1 MEPVSAHPHSIG
13 QELRYRSAKVARVL
27 GLYRALTGGRIPAP
41 PTVPEESHWPS
52 DPWPGDP
59 NKGSAIVSGRY
70 PFAGISRTISGSPWQ
85 KVEAPSLWHRHAH
98 GFEWLRD
105 LVASGG
111 VEASATARRLLH
123 GWIEHEVAGAFR
135 HEPVAW
141 APGPCG
147 RRLTAWLYHW
157 PMLSDGA
164 SDGDLDA
171 LLDSVGRHMR
181 HLFLIA
187 GVEGDGTDRHAA
199 ILALIHGCLMIPD
212 FLPRLQAAVRLL
224 EREMSYSILPDGCH
238 ATRSPRV
245 QFEILR
251 DLTALRGVFEDL
263 DTNVPIALST
273 AIDRVAPIVRLF
285 RHGDG
290 RFALFH
296 DTREGDAEEI
306 DRVLKRADAKG
317 RAPLRSPHG
326 GYERLVSGKL
336 CVIADVG
343 APPAA
348 PFDSCIHAAPLA
360 LEVSFGM
367 ERLIVNCGAA
377 PGSDGDW
384 ARAQRSTAA
393 HSTLSVEN
401 TNADEID
408 HHGRIGKRRASTVV
422 ERNENDDAIWIDMSH
437 DGYKRPFGLVHRR
450 RLYLTSEGA
459 DLRGEDS
466 LEGEEGHIFALR
478 FHLHPKVQV
487 SLLSNHSSALLK
499 TPSGAGWR
507 LRASGAD
514 LSLTESVYL
523 GGPQDTKRTQQILL
537 TGVTGPEGATVKWA
551 LQREG
556 KR

>member
-1 MEPVSAHPHSIG
+1 MEPVSAHPHSLA

-27 GLYRALTGGRIPAP
+27 GLYRTLTGGRPPAHPTIPDDV
-41 PTVPEESHWPS
+41 TWPA

-59 NKGSAIVSGRY
+59 NIGSAIMSGRY
-70 PFAGISRTISGSPWQ
+70 PFGGVSRTISGSPWQ

-105 LVASGG
+105 LAAIGG
-111 VEASATARRLLH
+111 SEGDATARRLLH
-123 GWIEHEVAGAFR
+123 GWIEHEAAGAFR
-135 HEPVAW
+135 HQPATW
-141 APGPCG
+141 SPGPCG
-147 RRLTAWLYHW
+147 RRLSTWLFHW
-157 PMLSDGA
+157 PMLSQNMADREMEPF
-164 SDGDLDA
+164 
-171 LLDSVGRHMR
+171 LDSLGRHMR

-187 GVEGDGTDRHAA
+187 GVEGDGADRHAA
-199 ILALIHGCLMIPD
+199 ILALIHGCLLIPD
-212 FLPRLQAAVRLL
+212 FNGRLTAAIRLL

-245 QFEILR
+245 QFEVLR
-251 DLTALRGVFEDL
+251 DLTALRGVFEALRRD
-263 DTNVPIALST
+263 VPIALST

-306 DRVLKRADAKG
+306 ERVLQRADAKG
-317 RAPLRSPHG
+317 RAPSRSPHG

-343 APPAA
+343 APPSA
-348 PFDSCIHAAPLA
+348 PFDGCIHAAPLA
-360 LEVSFGM
+360 MEVSFGA

-377 PGSDGDW
+377 RGADGDW

-408 HHGRIGKRRASTVV
+408 ARGRIGKRRASTVV

-437 DGYKRPFGLVHRR
+437 DGYKRPFGLTHRR

-466 LEGEEGHIFALR
+466 LEGEEGHTFALR

-487 SLLSNHSSALLK
+487 SLLANHASALLK

-507 LRASGAD
+507 LRAAGAD

-537 TGVTGPEGATVKWA
+537 TGVTGPGGATVKWA